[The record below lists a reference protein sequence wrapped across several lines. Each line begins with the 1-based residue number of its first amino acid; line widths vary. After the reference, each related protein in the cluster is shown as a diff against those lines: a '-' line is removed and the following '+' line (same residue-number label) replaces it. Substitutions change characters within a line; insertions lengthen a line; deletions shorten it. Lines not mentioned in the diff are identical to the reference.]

1 MTKVWPPAGST
12 TWTGDKRRR
21 RENNPAAR
29 VRRGQKKM
37 DLGKK
42 LVEMS
47 YQIIYNSIMIPA
59 KAEKNIQAVDQTLN
73 TEKIT

>member
-1 MTKVWPPAGST
+1 
-12 TWTGDKRRR
+12 
-21 RENNPAAR
+21 
-29 VRRGQKKM
+29 M

-73 TEKIT
+73 TEKITGCPRTIFKKGKIVPFF